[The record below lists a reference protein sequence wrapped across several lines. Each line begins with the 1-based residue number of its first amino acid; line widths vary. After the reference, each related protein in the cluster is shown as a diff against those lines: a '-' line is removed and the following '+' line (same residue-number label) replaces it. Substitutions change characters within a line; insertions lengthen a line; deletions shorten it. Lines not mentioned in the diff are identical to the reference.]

1 MPPFLIATVSYLQC
15 YVATHCQHFPSLNP
29 TPPPLIHSLTRK
41 KITQKHNIRS
51 EKSLSPCCHASQ
63 LTIGRLLLSREQQ
76 KYTVHVEL
84 ELTNAGYFVV
94 IIFVL

>member
-15 YVATHCQHFPSLNP
+15 YVATRCQHFPPLDP
-29 TPPPLIHSLTRK
+29 IPPPLIHSLTRK

-51 EKSLSPCCHASQ
+51 EKPLSSCCHVSQ
-63 LTIGRLLLSREQQ
+63 LAIVPRAA

-84 ELTNAGYFVV
+84 VLTNAGYFVV
-94 IIFVL
+94 IISAL